1 MQYDSSLEVGW
12 VVGTMNILLT
22 GGLGFIGS
30 HTATV
35 LATEGHEVVI
45 VDNLCNSQRQTLDS
59 LESIAGKKLPFF
71 EGDVRDASLLKEIL
85 QKHHIECV
93 IHFAGL
99 KSVAESG
106 ADPLKYFDNNVGGS
120 IALIEA
126 MQAAN
131 VKKLIFSSSAT
142 VYGEPQYLPYDEA
155 HPLSPMNVYG
165 RTKLQVE
172 EILQDLSKSDFE
184 WSIVC
189 LRYFNPIGAHESG
202 LIGELPQGIAI
213 NLMPYICHVVSG
225 KLPHLNVFGDDYDT
239 KDGTGERDYI
249 HVMDLADGHVAAL
262 GFVNQRR
269 GWEAINL
276 GTGIPYS
283 VYDLV
288 SAFEKS
294 SNQTIPKVVKERR
307 SGDLPVYFA
316 KADKAK
322 NLLNWQ
328 AKRNLQSM
336 CDSSWK
342 YQEQLLKLVN

>member
-1 MQYDSSLEVGW
+1 
-12 VVGTMNILLT
+12 MNILLT

-30 HTATV
+30 HTAVV
-35 LATEGHEVVI
+35 LAQQGHQVI
-45 VDNLCNSQRQTLDS
+45 LLDNLCNSQRQTLDS
-59 LESIAGKKLPFF
+59 LESITGKELHFY
-71 EGDVRDASLLKEIL
+71 EGDVRDTTLVKSIL
-85 QKHHIECV
+85 RDHHIECV

-142 VYGEPQYLPYDEA
+142 VYGLPQYLPYDEE

-172 EILQDLSKSDFE
+172 EILQDLSKSDPQ

-202 LIGELPQGIAI
+202 LIGELPQGIPN
-213 NLMPYICHVVSG
+213 NLMPYICQVVSG
-225 KLPHLNVFGDDYDT
+225 KLPHLNIFGDDYDT

-249 HVMDLADGHVAAL
+249 HVMDLAEGHAAAL
-262 GFVNQRR
+262 AFTKHHR

-283 VYDLV
+283 VYDLI

-294 SNQTIPKVVKERR
+294 ANRDIERVVQARR
-307 SGDLPVYFA
+307 DGDLPIYYA
-316 KADKAK
+316 KVTKAK
-322 NLLNWQ
+322 KLLGWG
-328 AKRNLQSM
+328 ACRGLQLM
-336 CDSSWK
+336 CNSSWHF
-342 YQEQLLKLVN
+342 QAQLKSDMNQSTFTGQ

>member
-1 MQYDSSLEVGW
+1 
-12 VVGTMNILLT
+12 MNILLT

-30 HTATV
+30 HTAAV
-35 LATEGHEVVI
+35 LTSEDHSVI
-45 VDNLCNSQRQTLDS
+45 IIDNLCNSQRETLGS
-59 LESIAGKKLPFF
+59 LEKIAGKKLSFY
-71 EGDVRDASLLKEIL
+71 ESDIRDVCLIARIL
-85 QKHHIECV
+85 HDHQIECV

-126 MQAAN
+126 MQEAN

-142 VYGEPQYLPYDEA
+142 VYGVPQYLPYDEE
-155 HPLSPMNVYG
+155 HPLAPMNVYG

-172 EILQDLSKSDFE
+172 EILQDVSKSDPE

-202 LIGELPQGIAI
+202 LIGELPQGIPN
-213 NLMPYICHVVSG
+213 NLMPYICQVVSG
-225 KLPHLNVFGDDYDT
+225 KLPYLNVFGDDYDT

-249 HVMDLADGHVAAL
+249 HVMDLADGHAAAL
-262 GFVNQRR
+262 AFINQRQ
-269 GWEAINL
+269 GLEAINL

-294 SNQTIPKVVKERR
+294 ANQAIPKMVKERR
-307 SGDLPVYFA
+307 SGDLPLYFA
-316 KADKAK
+316 KVDKAK
-322 NLLNWQ
+322 ALLNWQ
-328 AKRNLQSM
+328 AKRDLQLM
-336 CDSSWK
+336 CDSSWN
-342 YQEQLLKLVN
+342 YQNQLIKLLK

>member
-1 MQYDSSLEVGW
+1 
-12 VVGTMNILLT
+12 MNILLT

-30 HTATV
+30 HTAVV
-35 LATEGHEVVI
+35 LAQQGHEVI
-45 VDNLCNSQRQTLDS
+45 LLDNLCNSQRQTLGN
-59 LESIAGKKLPFF
+59 LETITKKKLPFY
-71 EGDVRDASLLKEIL
+71 EGDVRDSDLVKSIL
-85 QKHHIECV
+85 QDHQIEYV

-99 KSVAESG
+99 KSVAESDT
-106 ADPLKYFDNNVGGS
+106 DPLKYFDNNVGGS
-120 IALIEA
+120 ITLIEA
-126 MQAAN
+126 MQSAN

-142 VYGEPQYLPYDEA
+142 VYGVPQYLPYDEE

-172 EILQDLSKSDFE
+172 EILKDLSKSDPQ

-202 LIGELPQGIAI
+202 LIGELPQSIPN
-213 NLMPYICHVVSG
+213 NLMPYICQVVSG

-249 HVMDLADGHVAAL
+249 HVMDLADGHAAAL
-262 GFVNQRR
+262 EFVRKHK

-316 KADKAK
+316 NVDKAK
-322 NLLNWQ
+322 NLLNWL
-328 AKRNLQSM
+328 AKRDLQLM

-342 YQEQLLKLVN
+342 YQEQLSKLAK

>member
-1 MQYDSSLEVGW
+1 
-12 VVGTMNILLT
+12 MNILLT

-30 HTATV
+30 HTAAV
-35 LATEGHEVVI
+35 LAGEGHAVVI
-45 VDNLCNSQRQTLDS
+45 VDNLCNSQRQTLES
-59 LESIAGKKLPFF
+59 LEVITGKELPFY
-71 EGDVRDASLLKEIL
+71 EGDVRDSALMKSIL
-85 QKHHIECV
+85 QDHQIDCV
-93 IHFAGL
+93 MHFAGL
-99 KSVAESG
+99 KSVAESE

-126 MQAAN
+126 MQASN
-131 VKKLIFSSSAT
+131 VKKFIFSSSAT
-142 VYGEPQYLPYDEA
+142 VYGVPQYLPYDED
-155 HPLSPMNVYG
+155 HPLLPMNVYG

-172 EILQDLSKSDFE
+172 EILQDLSKSDPE

-202 LIGELPQGIAI
+202 LIGELPQGIPN
-213 NLMPYICHVVSG
+213 NLMPYICQVVSG

-249 HVMDLADGHVAAL
+249 HVMDLAEGHTAAL
-262 GFVNQRR
+262 AFTSHHT

-283 VYDLV
+283 VYDLIG
-288 SAFEKS
+288 AFEKS
-294 SNQTIPKVVKERR
+294 ANQVIPMVVKERR
-307 SGDLPVYFA
+307 SGDLPIYFA

-328 AKRNLQSM
+328 AKRDLQLM

-342 YQEQLLKLVN
+342 YQEQLSRLAK

>member
-1 MQYDSSLEVGW
+1 
-12 VVGTMNILLT
+12 MNILLT

-30 HTATV
+30 HTAVV
-35 LATEGHEVVI
+35 LASEGHSVVI
-45 VDNLCNSQRQTLDS
+45 VDNLCNSQQQTLGN
-59 LESIAGKKLPFF
+59 LELITGKKLPFY
-71 EGDVRDASLLKEIL
+71 EGDVRDVDLLKKIL
-85 QKHHIECV
+85 RDHQIECV

-106 ADPLKYFDNNVGGS
+106 ADPLKYFDNNVSGS
-120 IALIEA
+120 IVLIEA
-126 MQAAN
+126 MQAEG

-142 VYGEPQYLPYDEA
+142 VYGVPQYLPYDEE
-155 HPLSPMNVYG
+155 HPLAPMNVYG

-172 EILQDLSKSDFE
+172 EILQDLSKSDPD

-202 LIGELPQGIAI
+202 LIGELPQGIPN
-213 NLMPYICHVVSG
+213 NLMPYICQVVSG

-249 HVMDLADGHVAAL
+249 HVMDLAEGHAAAL
-262 GFVNQRR
+262 AFTNHHQ

-276 GTGIPYS
+276 GTGFPYS
-283 VYDLV
+283 VYDLI

-294 SNQTIPKVVKERR
+294 AKQSIPKVVKERR
-307 SGDLPVYFA
+307 SGDLPIYYA

-328 AKRNLQSM
+328 GKRDLQSM
-336 CDSSWK
+336 CDSSWN
-342 YQEQLLKLVN
+342 YQDQLTRVPK

>member
-1 MQYDSSLEVGW
+1 
-12 VVGTMNILLT
+12 MNILLT

-35 LATEGHEVVI
+35 LAAEGHEVVI
-45 VDNLCNSQRQTLDS
+45 IDNLCNSQRQTLDS
-59 LESIAGKKLPFF
+59 LECITGKKLPFY
-71 EGDVRDASLLKEIL
+71 EGDVRDVPLLKEIL
-85 QKHHIECV
+85 KKHHIECV

-172 EILQDLSKSDFE
+172 EILQDLSKSDPD

-202 LIGELPQGIAI
+202 LIGELPQGIPN
-213 NLMPYICHVVSG
+213 NLMPYICQVVSG
-225 KLPHLNVFGDDYDT
+225 KLPHLNIFGDDYDT

-249 HVMDLADGHVAAL
+249 HVMDLAEGHLAAL
-262 GFVNQRR
+262 VWLQENPGCHAF
-269 GWEAINL
+269 NL
-276 GTGIPYS
+276 GSGDSFSVLDLLRHFEEASGHKIPY
-283 VYDLV
+283 
-288 SAFEKS
+288 
-294 SNQTIPKVVKERR
+294 KVVDRR
-307 SGDLPVYFA
+307 PGDLPEYFA

-328 AKRNLQSM
+328 AKRDLQSM

-342 YQEQLLKLVN
+342 YQEQLSKLVI

>member
-1 MQYDSSLEVGW
+1 
-12 VVGTMNILLT
+12 MNILLT

-30 HTATV
+30 HTAAV
-35 LATEGHEVVI
+35 LSDEGHAVVI
-45 VDNLCNSQRQTLDS
+45 LDNLYNSQRETLVN
-59 LESIAGKKLPFF
+59 LETITRKKLPFY
-71 EGDVRDASLLKEIL
+71 EGDVRDVDLVKSILLD
-85 QKHHIECV
+85 HHIECV
-93 IHFAGL
+93 MHFAGL

-106 ADPLKYFDNNVGGS
+106 TDPLKYFDNNVGGS

-142 VYGEPQYLPYDEA
+142 VYGVPQYLPYDEA
-155 HPLSPMNVYG
+155 HPLVPMNVYG

-172 EILQDLSKSDFE
+172 EILQDLSKSDSE

-189 LRYFNPIGAHESG
+189 LRYFNPIGAHESA
-202 LIGELPQGIAI
+202 LIGELPQGIPN
-213 NLMPYICHVVSG
+213 NLMPYICQVVSG
-225 KLPHLNVFGDDYDT
+225 KLPHLNIFGDDYDT

-249 HVMDLADGHVAAL
+249 HVMDLAEGHAAAL
-262 GFVNQRR
+262 ALTSHHK

-283 VYDLV
+283 VYDLI

-294 SNQTIPKVVKERR
+294 AKQTIPKMIKERR
-307 SGDLPVYFA
+307 SGDLPIYFA
-316 KADKAK
+316 KVEKAK
-322 NLLNWQ
+322 KLLKWE
-328 AKRNLQSM
+328 AKRDLQLM

-342 YQEQLLKLVN
+342 YQQCTTR

>member
-1 MQYDSSLEVGW
+1 
-12 VVGTMNILLT
+12 MNILLT

-35 LATEGHEVVI
+35 LAAEGHEVAI
-45 VDNLCNSQRQTLDS
+45 IDNLCNSQRQTLDS
-59 LESIAGKKLPFF
+59 LESITGKKLSFY
-71 EGDVRDASLLKEIL
+71 EGDVRDVPLLIEIL
-85 QKHHIECV
+85 KKHHIECV

-126 MQAAN
+126 MQATN

-142 VYGEPQYLPYDEA
+142 VYGEPQYLPYDED
-155 HPLSPMNVYG
+155 HPLAPMNVYG

-172 EILQDLSKSDFE
+172 EILQDLSKSDPE

-202 LIGELPQGIAI
+202 LIGELPQGVPN
-213 NLMPYICHVVSG
+213 NLMPYICQVVSG

-262 GFVNQRR
+262 DFVRKHK

-288 SAFEKS
+288 NAFEKS
-294 SNQTIPKVVKERR
+294 AKQVIPKVVKERR
-307 SGDLPVYFA
+307 SGDLPIYYA
-316 KADKAK
+316 KADKA
-322 NLLNWQ
+322 LVMLGWQ
-328 AKRNLQSM
+328 AKRDLQSM

-342 YQEQLLKLVN
+342 YQEQLPKLTK

>member
-1 MQYDSSLEVGW
+1 
-12 VVGTMNILLT
+12 MNILLT

-35 LATEGHEVVI
+35 LAAEGHEVVI
-45 VDNLCNSQRQTLDS
+45 IDNLCNSQRHTLDS
-59 LESIAGKKLPFF
+59 LECITGKKLPFY
-71 EGDVRDASLLKEIL
+71 EGDVRDVPLLIEIF

-126 MQAAN
+126 MQASN
-131 VKKLIFSSSAT
+131 IKKLIFSSSAT
-142 VYGEPQYLPYDEA
+142 VYGEPQYLPYDED
-155 HPLSPMNVYG
+155 HPLAPMNVYG

-172 EILQDLSKSDFE
+172 EILQDLSKSDPD

-202 LIGELPQGIAI
+202 LIGELPQGIPN
-213 NLMPYICHVVSG
+213 NLMPYICQVVSG

-249 HVMDLADGHVAAL
+249 HVMDLADGHAATL
-262 GFVNQRR
+262 EFVRKHK

-328 AKRNLQSM
+328 AKRDLQLM
-336 CDSSWK
+336 CDSSWN
-342 YQEQLLKLVN
+342 YQKLLVGTA

>member
-1 MQYDSSLEVGW
+1 
-12 VVGTMNILLT
+12 MNILLT

-35 LATEGHEVVI
+35 LAAEGYEVVI
-45 VDNLCNSQRQTLDS
+45 IDNLCNSQRQTLDS
-59 LESIAGKKLPFF
+59 LECITGKKLPFY
-71 EGDVRDASLLKEIL
+71 EGDVRDTPLLKEIL

-120 IALIEA
+120 ITLIEA
-126 MQAAN
+126 MQATN

-142 VYGEPQYLPYDEA
+142 VYGEPQYLPYDED
-155 HPLSPMNVYG
+155 HPLAPMNVYG

-172 EILQDLSKSDFE
+172 EILQDLSKSDPE

-202 LIGELPQGIAI
+202 LIGELPQGVPN
-213 NLMPYICHVVSG
+213 NLMPYICQVVSG

-249 HVMDLADGHVAAL
+249 HVMDLVDGHTAAL
-262 GFVNQRR
+262 DFVDKHK

-288 SAFEKS
+288 NAFEKS

-328 AKRNLQSM
+328 AMRDLQSM

-342 YQEQLLKLVN
+342 YQESLMDQ

>member
-1 MQYDSSLEVGW
+1 
-12 VVGTMNILLT
+12 MNILLT

-30 HTATV
+30 HTAAV
-35 LATEGHEVVI
+35 LAGEGHEVVI
-45 VDNLCNSQRQTLDS
+45 IDNLCNSQRQTLGS
-59 LESIAGKKLPFF
+59 LEMIAGKKFPFY
-71 EGDVRDASLLKEIL
+71 EGDVRDLTLVKSIL
-85 QKHHIECV
+85 QDHQIECV

-106 ADPLKYFDNNVGGS
+106 VDPLKYFDNNVGGS
-120 IALIEA
+120 ITLMEA

-142 VYGEPQYLPYDEA
+142 VYGIPQYLPYDEE

-172 EILQDLSKSDFE
+172 EILQDLSRSDPD

-202 LIGELPQGIAI
+202 LIGELPQGIPN
-213 NLMPYICHVVSG
+213 NLMPYICQVVSG

-249 HVMDLADGHVAAL
+249 HVMDLAEGHAAAL
-262 GFVNQRR
+262 AFTRDHK

-283 VYDLV
+283 VYDLIN
-288 SAFEKS
+288 AFEKS
-294 SNQTIPKVVKERR
+294 AKQAIPKMVKERR
-307 SGDLPVYFA
+307 SGDLPIYFA
-316 KADKAK
+316 KVEKAK
-322 NLLNWQ
+322 NLLNWE
-328 AKRNLQSM
+328 AKRDLQLM

-342 YQEQLLKLVN
+342 YQQGAKR

>member
-1 MQYDSSLEVGW
+1 
-12 VVGTMNILLT
+12 MNILLT

-35 LATEGHEVVI
+35 LAAEGHEIVI
-45 VDNLCNSQRQTLDS
+45 IDNLSNSQRQTLDS
-59 LESIAGKKLPFF
+59 LEVITGKKLPFY
-71 EGDVRDASLLKEIL
+71 EGDIRDVPLLKEIL
-85 QKHHIECV
+85 KKHHIECV

-106 ADPLKYFDNNVGGS
+106 IDPLKYFDNNVSGS
-120 IALIEA
+120 ISLIEA
-126 MQAAN
+126 MQAEG

-142 VYGEPQYLPYDEA
+142 VYGVPQYLPYDEE
-155 HPLSPMNVYG
+155 HPLAPMNVYG

-172 EILQDLSKSDFE
+172 EILQDLSKSDPD

-202 LIGELPQGIAI
+202 LIGELPQGVPN
-213 NLMPYICHVVSG
+213 NLMPYICQVVSG
-225 KLPHLNVFGDDYDT
+225 KLPYLNIFGDDYDT

-249 HVMDLADGHVAAL
+249 HVMDLAEGHAAAL
-262 GFVNQRR
+262 AFTNATK

-276 GTGIPYS
+276 GTGNPYS
-283 VYDLV
+283 VYDLI

-294 SNQTIPKVVKERR
+294 ANQAIPRVVKERR
-307 SGDLPVYFA
+307 SGDLPIYYA
-316 KADKAK
+316 KAGKAK
-322 NLLNWQ
+322 QCLNWQ
-328 AKRNLQSM
+328 AKRGLQLM

-342 YQEQLLKLVN
+342 YQKLLADAF

>member
-1 MQYDSSLEVGW
+1 MHQIKARFAGVES
-12 VVGTMNILLT
+12 MNVLLT
-22 GGLGFIGS
+22 GGTGYIGS
-30 HTATV
+30 HTAVALLNSGHKVV
-35 LATEGHEVVI
+35 LY
-45 VDNLCNSQRQTLDS
+45 DNLSNSSELVLQKLAQ
-59 LESIAGKKLPFF
+59 IAGQPIPFVK
-71 EGDVRDASLLKEIL
+71 GDVRDTKL
-85 QKHHIECV
+85 QAETLAAYCVDAV

-106 ADPLKYFDNNVGGS
+106 ANPLKYFDNNVGGS
-120 IALIEA
+120 IALVEA
-126 MQAAN
+126 MQATN
-131 VKKLIFSSSAT
+131 VKKIIFSSSAT
-142 VYGEPQYLPYDEA
+142 VYGEPQYLPYDEG

-172 EILQDLSKSDFE
+172 EILQDLSKSDPE
-184 WSIVC
+184 WSIIC

-202 LIGELPQGIAI
+202 LIGELPQGIPN
-213 NLMPYICHVVSG
+213 NLMPYICQVVSG

-249 HVMDLADGHVAAL
+249 HVMDLADGHAAAL
-262 GFVNQRR
+262 EFVRKHK

-307 SGDLPVYFA
+307 NGDLPVYFA

-328 AKRNLQSM
+328 AKRDLQSM

-342 YQEQLLKLVN
+342 YQEQLSKLLN

>member
-1 MQYDSSLEVGW
+1 
-12 VVGTMNILLT
+12 MNILLT

-30 HTATV
+30 HTAVV
-35 LATEGHEVVI
+35 LADEGHNIVI
-45 VDNLCNSQRQTLDS
+45 VDNLCNSQIQTLES
-59 LESIAGKKLPFF
+59 LTAISGKKLPFY
-71 EGDVRDASLLKEIL
+71 EGDVRDATLIKSIL
-85 QKHHIECV
+85 QDHEIECV

-106 ADPLKYFDNNVGGS
+106 SHPLKYFDNNVVGS
-120 IALIEA
+120 IALVEV
-126 MQAAN
+126 MQEVN

-142 VYGEPQYLPYDEA
+142 VYGVPQYLPYDEE
-155 HPLSPMNVYG
+155 HPLKPMNVYG

-172 EILQDLSKSDFE
+172 EILQDLAKSDPE

-202 LIGELPQGIAI
+202 LIGELPQGIPN
-213 NLMPYICHVVSG
+213 NLMPYICQVVSG
-225 KLPHLNVFGDDYDT
+225 KLPYLNVFGDDYDT

-249 HVMDLADGHVAAL
+249 HVIDLAEGHAAAL
-262 GFVNQRR
+262 TYVKQQK

-283 VYDLV
+283 VYNLI

-294 SNQTIPKVVKERR
+294 ANQAIPKAIKERR
-307 SGDLPVYFA
+307 SGDLPIYYA

-322 NLLNWQ
+322 HLLDWE
-328 AKRNLQSM
+328 AKRDLQAM
-336 CDSSWK
+336 CDSSWNF
-342 YQEQLLKLVN
+342 QIHCDSNRHR

>member
-1 MQYDSSLEVGW
+1 
-12 VVGTMNILLT
+12 MNILLT

-30 HTATV
+30 HTAAV
-35 LATEGHEVVI
+35 LTADGHEVVI
-45 VDNLCNSQRQTLDS
+45 IDNLCNSQKQTLSS
-59 LESIAGKKLPFF
+59 LEIITGKKLSFY
-71 EGDVRDASLLKEIL
+71 EGDVRDTTLLKEIL
-85 QKHHIECV
+85 RRHRIESV

-126 MQAAN
+126 MQAN
-131 VKKLIFSSSAT
+131 QIKKLIFSSSAT
-142 VYGEPQYLPYDEA
+142 VYGVPQYLPYDEK
-155 HPLSPMNVYG
+155 HPLVPMNVYG

-172 EILQDLSKSDFE
+172 EILQDLSKSDPQ

-202 LIGELPQGIAI
+202 LIGELPQGVPN
-213 NLMPYICHVVSG
+213 NLMPYICQVVSG
-225 KLPHLNVFGDDYDT
+225 KLPHLNIFGDDYET

-249 HVMDLADGHVAAL
+249 HVMDLAEGHAAAL
-262 GFVNQRR
+262 AYTNTHH
-269 GWEAINL
+269 GWQAMNL

-283 VYDLV
+283 VYDLI

-294 SNQTIPKVVKERR
+294 AKQSIPKEVKGRR
-307 SGDLPVYFA
+307 SGDLPIYYA
-316 KADKAK
+316 KAQKAK
-322 NLLNWQ
+322 ILLAWQ
-328 AKRNLQSM
+328 AKRDLQSM

-342 YQEQLLKLVN
+342 YQEQLPR